1 MQAPVFWRFFDQ
13 NWSGDFL
20 PPTLLAKLLGVQRSA
35 VSNWESINP
44 AKPAIANL
52 IAIAKAINISLDWLA
67 TGQGS
72 MRSGHDPHQ
81 DVMAVDVE
89 FTDTPHERDLLRAF
103 RSMSHRSQ
111 IVFMELA
118 EELVS
123 TRGIRRGATRA
134 R

>member
-1 MQAPVFWRFFDQ
+1 MQLAQRIRLARRKAKLSQ
-13 NWSGDFL
+13 AA
-20 PPTLLAKLLGVQRSA
+20 LAKLLGVQRSA
-35 VSNWESINP
+35 VSNWESVNP

-52 IAIAKAINISLDWLA
+52 IAIAKAINVSLDWLA

-81 DVMAVDVE
+81 DVMAVDAE

-111 IVFMELA
+111 VVFMELA
-118 EELVS
+118 EELIS
-123 TRGIRRGATRA
+123 TRGTRRGGTRA
-134 R
+134 Q